1 MHVTRST
8 LVRGL
13 SIFALTLALAA
24 ARASAA
30 TVAGVVIDQ
39 RSGAPIQGI
48 TVAVERYDG
57 AYDPMMAGDAPSR
70 APGVSTGTTGSNGS
84 FSIAAPAAGA
94 IAVAVYGG
102 SRGYISFHGV
112 FASRLDRLPVLRLIA
127 ATQEERRALAQIN
140 AFRRAPGGAAEF
152 GTQQPLVF
160 DQNLVETARYW
171 AAVEKQARRIGHTCA
186 ELANP
191 TGCVEFNAYFH
202 RLPGAPQED
211 DSGQNAAF
219 DSDPSWT
226 EPNRLFEIEGTRCG
240 YNWHACPGG
249 AERSS
254 AQTGHYVNLMSAQ
267 RWIGLGQ
274 AVAEGYGAFFAQNL
288 L

>member
-1 MHVTRST
+1 MSTRRSAV
-8 LVRGL
+8 VRAV
-13 SIFALTLALAA
+13 SIFAFALAVA
-24 ARASAA
+24 ARASAS
-30 TVAGVVIDQ
+30 TITGTVIDQ
-39 RSGAPIQGI
+39 RSGVPIQGLS
-48 TVAVERYDG
+48 VAVERYEG
-57 AYDPMMAGDAPSR
+57 AYDPAMAGDAPASAPDVSR
-70 APGVSTGTTGSNGS
+70 ATTGPDGS
-84 FSIAAPAAGA
+84 FAVAAPAGA
-94 IAVAVYGG
+94 AVAVAVYGG
-102 SRGYISFHGV
+102 PRGYISFHGV
-112 FASRLDRLPVLRLIA
+112 FASKLDRLPVLRLIV

-140 AFRRAPGGAAEF
+140 AFRVAPGGAAEF
-152 GTQQPLVF
+152 GTRQPLVF

-171 AAVEKQARRIGHTCA
+171 AALEKQARRIGHTCA

-191 TGCVEFNAYFH
+191 AGCVEFNAYFH
-202 RLPGAPQED
+202 RLPGAPPDD

-219 DSDPSWT
+219 DSDPSWS
-226 EPNRLFEIEGTRCG
+226 EPNHLFEIEGKRCG
-240 YNWHACPGG
+240 YNWRSCPGG

>member
-1 MHVTRST
+1 M
-8 LVRGL
+8 
-13 SIFALTLALAA
+13 LALLAGAA
-24 ARASAA
+24 ARASASTLA
-30 TVAGVVIDQ
+30 GTVLDQ
-39 RSGAPIQGI
+39 RNGKPVEGI

-57 AYDPMMAGDAPSR
+57 AFDAAIAGDRPPHAPDIATSVTD
-70 APGVSTGTTGSNGS
+70 ANGS
-84 FSIAAPAAGA
+84 FRLSVPDAGS

-102 SRGYISFHGV
+102 TRGYIAFHGV
-112 FASRLDRLPVLRLIA
+112 FAPMLDRLPVVRLIA
-127 ATQEERRALAQIN
+127 ATQEERRALVQIN
-140 AFRRAPGGAAEF
+140 AFRRAPGGASEF
-152 GTQQPLVF
+152 GTVQPLVF

-171 AAVEKQARRIGHTCA
+171 ASLEKRARRIGHTCS

-191 TGCVEFNAYFH
+191 AGCVEFNAYFH

-219 DSDPSWT
+219 DSDASWS
-226 EPNRLFEIEGTRCG
+226 EPNRLFEIEGARCG
-240 YNWHACPGG
+240 YNWRACAGG

-254 AQTGHYVNLMSAQ
+254 TQTGHYVNLMSAQ

-274 AVAEGYGAFFAQNL
+274 AVADGYGAFFAQNL